1 MRLPRK
7 GVWREDESIEQTSLL
22 TPKETDMT
30 TQAPRVAIIT
40 GSSRGIGA
48 SIAKRLAA
56 NGITVIVNY
65 AGRAADADQVVADIT
80 TQGGK
85 AVAIQAD
92 VSVPAQVAALFDQ
105 ATALFGGVDILVN
118 NAGIIQPG
126 LTLLADTDDSLFDRL
141 VSINLK
147 GTFNTMRAAA
157 RKLRRGGRIV
167 SFSSSVKTLALPG
180 YSVYAATKAG
190 VETLT
195 NIFAKELRGRDITV
209 NAIAPGPTATD
220 LFLKDKTPEQIEHL
234 AKLPPMERLAHP
246 EDIANVVAFLLGPD
260 AGWVDGQTLRVN
272 GGMV

>member
-118 NAGIIQPG
+118 NAGIIQPA
-126 LTLLADTDDSLFDRL
+126 LTILADTDNRL
-141 VSINLK
+141 LHR
-147 GTFNTMRAAA
+147 RA
-157 RKLRRGGRIV
+157 
-167 SFSSSVKTLALPG
+167 
-180 YSVYAATKAG
+180 
-190 VETLT
+190 
-195 NIFAKELRGRDITV
+195 
-209 NAIAPGPTATD
+209 
-220 LFLKDKTPEQIEHL
+220 
-234 AKLPPMERLAHP
+234 
-246 EDIANVVAFLLGPD
+246 
-260 AGWVDGQTLRVN
+260 
-272 GGMV
+272 

>member
-1 MRLPRK
+1 
-7 GVWREDESIEQTSLL
+7 
-22 TPKETDMT
+22 MT
-30 TQAPRVAIIT
+30 TQTPRVAIIT

-65 AGRAADADQVVADIT
+65 AGRAADADQVVTDIT
-80 TQGGK
+80 AHGGT

-105 ATALFGGVDILVN
+105 ATTLFGGVDILVN

-126 LTLLADTDDSLFDRL
+126 LTPLADTDDSLFDRL

-157 RKLRRGGRIV
+157 KKLRRGGRIV
-167 SFSSSVKTLALPG
+167 NFSSSVKALALPG

-195 NIFAKELRGRDITV
+195 GIFAKELRGRDIAV

-220 LFLKDKTPEQIEHL
+220 LFLNGKTPEQIEHL
-234 AKLPPMERLAHP
+234 AKLAPMERLAQP
-246 EDIANVVAFLLGPD
+246 EDMANVVAFLVGPD

-272 GGMV
+272 GGLV

>member
-1 MRLPRK
+1 MSPPSRHPHGPL
-7 GVWREDESIEQTSLL
+7 
-22 TPKETDMT
+22 KETDMT
-30 TQAPRVAIIT
+30 TQAPRAAIIT
-40 GSSRGIGA
+40 GSSRGSGA

-105 ATALFGGVDILVN
+105 ATSLFGGVDILVN

-126 LTLLADTDDSLFDRL
+126 LTMLADTDDSLFDRL

-147 GTFNTMRAAA
+147 GTFNTMR
-157 RKLRRGGRIV
+157 V
-167 SFSSSVKTLALPG
+167 
-180 YSVYAATKAG
+180 AATKAG

-195 NIFAKELRGRDITV
+195 NIFAKELRGREI
-209 NAIAPGPTATD
+209 
-220 LFLKDKTPEQIEHL
+220 
-234 AKLPPMERLAHP
+234 
-246 EDIANVVAFLLGPD
+246 
-260 AGWVDGQTLRVN
+260 
-272 GGMV
+272 

>member
-1 MRLPRK
+1 
-7 GVWREDESIEQTSLL
+7 
-22 TPKETDMT
+22 MT

-56 NGITVIVNY
+56 EGIAVVVNY
-65 AGRAADADQVVADIT
+65 AGRAADADQVVTDIT
-80 TQGGK
+80 SQGGK

-92 VSVPAQVAALFDQ
+92 VSAPAQVAALFDQ
-105 ATALFGGVDILVN
+105 ATVLFGGVDILVN

-147 GTFNTMRAAA
+147 GTFNTMRVAA

-167 SFSSSVKTLALPG
+167 NFSSSVKTLALPG

-209 NAIAPGPTATD
+209 NAVAPGPTATD
-220 LFLKDKTPEQIEHL
+220 LFLNDKTPEQIEHL
-234 AKLPPMERLAHP
+234 AKLPPLERLARP
-246 EDIANVVAFLLGPD
+246 EDIASVVTFLVGPD
-260 AGWVDGQTLRVN
+260 AGWVDGQTLRAN

>member
-7 GVWREDESIEQTSLL
+7 GLKREHDFHRVNIL
-22 TPKETDMT
+22 TDPKETDMT
-30 TQAPRVAIIT
+30 TQAPKVAIIT

-65 AGRAADADQVVADIT
+65 AGRAADADQVVTDIT
-80 TQGGK
+80 AQGGK

-126 LTLLADTDDSLFDRL
+126 LTMLADTDDSLFDRL

-147 GTFNTMRAAA
+147 GTFNTMRVAAK
-157 RKLRRGGRIV
+157 KLRRGGRIV
-167 SFSSSVKTLALPG
+167 NFSSTVKTLALPG
-180 YSVYAATKAG
+180 YSVYAATKSG
-190 VETLT
+190 VETLS
-195 NIFAKELRGRDITV
+195 NIFAKELRGRDIAV
-209 NAIAPGPTATD
+209 NAIAP
-220 LFLKDKTPEQIEHL
+220 
-234 AKLPPMERLAHP
+234 
-246 EDIANVVAFLLGPD
+246 
-260 AGWVDGQTLRVN
+260 
-272 GGMV
+272 